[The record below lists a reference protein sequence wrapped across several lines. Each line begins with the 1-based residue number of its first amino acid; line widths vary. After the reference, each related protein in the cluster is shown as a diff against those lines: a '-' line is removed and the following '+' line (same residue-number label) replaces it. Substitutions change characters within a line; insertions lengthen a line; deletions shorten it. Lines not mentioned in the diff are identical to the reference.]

1 MAAENWPENNM
12 LSTARASQAG
22 AKITELTPMR
32 CNSQHA
38 ILIVALTALFLAG
51 CASGGS
57 RPTSTQHAGVTRVS
71 LSQAQNKIV
80 VDGVRQMVANSGAQ
94 LKAITA
100 TRVSEQPGVHV
111 CGYVVA
117 KDANGKD
124 GQDVPFYVELR
135 LVEGKPVAERGQVA
149 SDPSKLA
156 KIKFVCRKNG

>member
-1 MAAENWPENNM
+1 M
-12 LSTARASQAG
+12 LSTARASQAC
-22 AKITELTPMR
+22 AKIAELTAMR
-32 CNSQHA
+32 CNSQQSVWV
-38 ILIVALTALFLAG
+38 VALMALFLTG

-57 RPTSTQHAGVTRVS
+57 RPTSTEHAGVTRVS

-100 TRVSEQPGVHV
+100 TRKGEQPGVHV

-117 KDANGKD
+117 KGANGKD

-135 LVEGKPVAERGQVA
+135 EAEGKPVAERGQVA
-149 SDPSKLA
+149 SDPSKLS
-156 KIKFVCRKNG
+156 KINFVCRKNR

>member
-1 MAAENWPENNM
+1 
-12 LSTARASQAG
+12 
-22 AKITELTPMR
+22 MR
-32 CNSQHA
+32 FNPQHP
-38 ILIVALTALFLAG
+38 ILMVALIALFLTG

-57 RPTSTQHAGVTRVS
+57 RPTSTKHAGVTLVS

-80 VDGVRQMVANSGAQ
+80 VDGVRQMVDNRGAQ

-100 TRVSEQPGVHV
+100 TRNAEQPGVHV

-135 LVEGKPVAERGQVA
+135 EAEGKPVAERGQVA
-149 SDPSKLA
+149 SDPSKLS